1 MNGFIPIIVGLAA
14 GTWAPFLAAQ
24 GPIKGPMQDPIPGTV
39 QSATKDVAAQQA
51 PMCCQTNQ
59 RTPGAGGVDRA
70 RAPLDMTR
78 QQAAGDADLVGWRV
92 GGRWY
97 FGSSKDGAPNP
108 GFVREGES
116 SRLTLGTRGLEI
128 RVRF

>member
-14 GTWAPFLAAQ
+14 GAWAPFLAAQ
-24 GPIKGPMQDPIPGTV
+24 GPINA
-39 QSATKDVAAQQA
+39 ATKDVSAPQA
-51 PMCCQTNQ
+51 PGMCCQTNQ
-59 RTPGAGGVDRA
+59 RTPGAGGVDGA

-78 QQAAGDADLVGWRV
+78 QQAVGDVDLVGWRV

-97 FGSSKDGAPNP
+97 FGSSKGGTPNP